1 MPGRRSVLQRV
12 DKRAERWEW
21 SSKRVER
28 LRRIECVIHELKAVT
43 RLEALSRV
51 PDSGNEAPCGWKV
64 TDALHV
70 VVVHVLVAL

>member
-1 MPGRRSVLQRV
+1 MLKLSRGLERTPLQHEECTLVPGRRSVLQRV

-51 PDSGNEAPCGWKV
+51 P
-64 TDALHV
+64 
-70 VVVHVLVAL
+70 